1 MNPSLH
7 MEKKELWHEVLTTY
21 CRLMRYEN
29 GITLP
34 NMIGAYY
41 SYDSSIDLSSSQCVI
56 RVLSDILSSPKNV
69 GVLINKCN
77 NIHNYILS
85 ITDRCL
91 NNPNICNKIFIGLYD
106 SNLQT
111 VLSSVN
117 ELGEYLYSLYR
128 EEIINKKFSVT
139 DGVWNPLSDIEI
151 GHINDIIK
159 SL

>member
-1 MNPSLH
+1 MNSSLH
-7 MEKKELWHEVLTTY
+7 MEKKELWHEMLTTY

-91 NNPNICNKIFIGLYD
+91 NNPNISNKIFVGLYD

-111 VLSSVN
+111 TFPSVN
-117 ELGEYLYSLYR
+117 ELGEYLYSIHR
-128 EEIINKKFSVT
+128 EEIIGKNFSVT
-139 DGVWNPLSDIEI
+139 NGVWSPLSDIEKRF
-151 GHINDIIK
+151 INNIIK
-159 SL
+159 YL

>member
-1 MNPSLH
+1 M
-7 MEKKELWHEVLTTY
+7 
-21 CRLMRYEN
+21 
-29 GITLP
+29 
-34 NMIGAYY
+34 
-41 SYDSSIDLSSSQCVI
+41 
-56 RVLSDILSSPKNV
+56 
-69 GVLINKCN
+69 
-77 NIHNYILS
+77 
-85 ITDRCL
+85 
-91 NNPNICNKIFIGLYD
+91 YD